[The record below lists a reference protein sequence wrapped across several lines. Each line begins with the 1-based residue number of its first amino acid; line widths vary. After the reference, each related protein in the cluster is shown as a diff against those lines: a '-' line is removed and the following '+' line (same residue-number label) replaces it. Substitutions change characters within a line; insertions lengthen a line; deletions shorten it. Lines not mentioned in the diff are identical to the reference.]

1 VKVGITAGAS
11 TPDGIIKEVKTLMA
25 EELINGGAPEIEQ
38 AQEQSF
44 EDMLNESF
52 VTLNRGERIKGI
64 VSHISGSEIYVDLG
78 GKYTGVLSF
87 DEITDDA
94 SADVR
99 EMFKVGD
106 EIETQI
112 IKTNDQEGTAQ
123 LSRKRIDLNDNWDK
137 VVKFSEDGTTADGKV
152 VQVVNG
158 GIIVLVEAV
167 KVFVPASHANVS
179 KDTDLQTLVNK
190 KVRVKIIDVNQ
201 QKRRAIA
208 SIRNAESEERRAQE
222 GKIWAELELGK
233 KYEGVVKSIAN
244 YGAFVDI
251 GGVDGMVHITEL
263 SWTRIKHPSEVLK
276 VGDNI
281 QVYIKDFDA
290 EKRRIALGYRDESE
304 NPWTKFLLANKVGD
318 IVEVKISSMMPFG
331 AFAEIMPGVDG
342 LIHISEITDK
352 RISKPAE
359 VLNIGDKVNAKITKI
374 DAEGKKQIGLS
385 IIAAEEADEAAIAE
399 EAGIQAVD
407 EEIIQEVSE
416 EILEEIQQETEE
428 EIKQEQVEE

>member
-1 VKVGITAGAS
+1 
-11 TPDGIIKEVKTLMA
+11 
-25 EELINGGAPEIEQ
+25 
-38 AQEQSF
+38 
-44 EDMLNESF
+44 
-52 VTLNRGERIKGI
+52 
-64 VSHISGSEIYVDLG
+64 
-78 GKYTGVLSF
+78 
-87 DEITDDA
+87 
-94 SADVR
+94 
-99 EMFKVGD
+99 
-106 EIETQI
+106 
-112 IKTNDQEGTAQ
+112 
-123 LSRKRIDLNDNWDK
+123 LNDNWDK

-167 KVFVPASHANVS
+167 KVFVPASHANVAR
-179 KDTDLQTLVNK
+179 DTDLQTLVNK

-208 SIRNAESEERRAQE
+208 SIRNAENEERKAQE
-222 GKIWAELELGK
+222 VKIWAELEHGK

-276 VGDNI
+276 IGDTV
-281 QVYIKDFDA
+281 QVYIKDFDT
-290 EKRRIALGYRDESE
+290 EKRRIALGYRDESD
-304 NPWTKFLLANKVGD
+304 NPWTKFLLAHKVGD
-318 IVEVKISSMMPFG
+318 VVEVKISSMMPFG

-385 IIAAEEADEAAIAE
+385 IIAAEEAQEKAIAE
-399 EAGIQAVD
+399 EAGIQAAD
-407 EEIIQEVSE
+407 EEILQEVSE
-416 EILEEIQQETEE
+416 QPVQET
-428 EIKQEQVEE
+428 VEEQQSRQ